1 MKYVIEWHPRGGGS
15 AAENLAS
22 TKRSLDVLAK
32 WTPGGTMHQFV
43 NRVDGAGGFAVVEA
57 DDPAVV
63 AKDCLI
69 FSPFLEVVAYPVM
82 DVQDAVAVQQKALD
96 FAEHA

>member
-1 MKYVIEWHPRGGGS
+1 MKYVIEWHPRGGGV

-32 WTPGGTMHQFV
+32 WTPGGTMLQFV
-43 NRVDGAGGFAVVEA
+43 NRIDGGGGFAVVES

-63 AKDCLI
+63 ALGAERGQYREL
-69 FSPFLEVVAYPVM
+69 P
-82 DVQDAVAVQQKALD
+82 DAVKCARGIGLVG
-96 FAEHA
+96 

>member
-1 MKYVIEWHPRGGGS
+1 MKYVIEWHPRAGGV

-22 TKRSLDVLAK
+22 TKRSLEVLAK

-43 NRVDGAGGFAVVEA
+43 SRVDGGGGFAVVES

-69 FSPFLEVVAYPVM
+69 FAPFLEVFAYPVM
-82 DVQDAVAVQQKALD
+82 DMQDAVAVQQQALD
-96 FAEHA
+96 FTEHA